1 MTKRPKPFS
10 TRTSNAALPSD
21 MATGQ
26 TARDVADG
34 FAMRAAPAR
43 APAITGV
50 SGGRIGHD
58 AVTGTVIGVDAGTG
72 IDTNH
77 VLRPALPL
85 SGLTVR
91 GRYVLRN
98 SQLLQ
103 IAAIF
108 AFWLL
113 GEAVVRFC
121 DIPVPGGIIGMV
133 VVFSLLAS
141 RRISLRSMRRGAQ
154 WYLAEMLL
162 FFIPAVLAVLNH
174 HELFGV
180 LGAKVLVVILGSTAS
195 VIAVTALVM
204 DLFVRF
210 RGRHDLV

>member
-1 MTKRPKPFS
+1 M
-10 TRTSNAALPSD
+10 
-21 MATGQ
+21 
-26 TARDVADG
+26 
-34 FAMRAAPAR
+34 
-43 APAITGV
+43 
-50 SGGRIGHD
+50 
-58 AVTGTVIGVDAGTG
+58 
-72 IDTNH
+72 
-77 VLRPALPL
+77 
-85 SGLTVR
+85 VR

-113 GEAVVRFC
+113 GEAVVRLC

-133 VVFSLLAS
+133 VVFALLAS

-174 HELFGV
+174 HELFGI